1 MAVDL
6 NLLRVLLA
14 VYEAGSVTLAA
25 AQLKMSQPATS
36 AALARLRRSFDDPL
50 FVRRDLRMEPT
61 PLAQGIIQK
70 TREVIDVIDR
80 DILIAP
86 TFRPQHYTGEFS
98 FCLTEIGEVVL
109 LPALYERIKQ
119 LAPKARLRSVSLTPR
134 ELDNALR
141 EGDVDLAIG
150 YFPDIAGGDMYQQR
164 LFSHDL
170 ACIVRQGHKIR
181 GKRMTLKQFSA
192 AEHLLVRDGSRS
204 LEMYEQHIA
213 ERGIERRIAM
223 QTSHY
228 MSVPA
233 LVEKSDFVVVLPRTI
248 AQMFTRNGA
257 VRMVAPPAGVP
268 RYDLKQY
275 WHRRFNNDARGK
287 WLRGIVLGVFD
298 GYLSDTTR
306 ALPARRDKSSGS
318 TE

>member
-1 MAVDL
+1 MSADL

-14 VYEAGSVTLAA
+14 IYETGNVTLAA
-25 AQLKMSQPATS
+25 QQLKMSQPATS

-61 PLAQGIIQK
+61 SLVQSIIQK
-70 TREVIDVIDR
+70 TREVLDVIDR
-80 DILIAP
+80 DILASA
-86 TFRPQHYTGEFS
+86 TFRPLTYTGEFS

-109 LPALYERIKQ
+109 LPALYEHLKQ
-119 LAPKARLRSVSLTPR
+119 VAPGARLKSISLAPR

-141 EGDVDLAIG
+141 EGKVDLAIG
-150 YFPDIAGGDMYQQR
+150 YFPDLAGGDMYQQR

-170 ACIVRQGHKIR
+170 ACIVRKDHKIR
-181 GKRMTLKQFSA
+181 GERMSLKQFCG

-204 LEMYEQHIA
+204 LEMYERHIA
-213 ERGIERRIAM
+213 SRGVQRRIAM

-233 LVEKSDFVVVLPRTI
+233 LVERSDFVVVLPRTI
-248 AQMFTRNGA
+248 AQLFAAEGK
-257 VRMVAPPAGVP
+257 VRVVTPPADIP

-275 WHRRFNNDARGK
+275 WHRRFNNDPRGK
-287 WLRGIVLGVFD
+287 WLRSAVQELFD
-298 GYLSDTTR
+298 GYLADST
-306 ALPARRDKSSGS
+306 AIARRRDAL
-318 TE
+318 